1 MSAPPYC
8 TYLSITLYNL
18 EQQQVLVNLMSSGY
32 IEPDIYHAERNELL
46 QEADLLNRE
55 KQQLTQSIS
64 GDLTHLRE
72 AEKLQRFLARRT
84 KIAEYDDELFL
95 EYVENIMVQDRVTFT
110 FNMKCGLSLTERVVL
125 E

>member
-1 MSAPPYC
+1 M
-8 TYLSITLYNL
+8 
-18 EQQQVLVNLMSSGY
+18 NLMSSGY

-110 FNMKCGLSLTERVVL
+110 FNIKCGLSLTERVVL

>member
-1 MSAPPYC
+1 M
-8 TYLSITLYNL
+8 
-18 EQQQVLVNLMSSGY
+18 NLMSSGY

-72 AEKLQRFLARRT
+72 AEKLQRF
-84 KIAEYDDELFL
+84 AEYDDELFL